1 MWENERHLSYGF
13 PKAVHI
19 NSENSMYL
27 LCSNNIKSKP
37 NLNFYIL
44 YVIRTSVGIGCKQFV
59 RYNSVWF
66 FVLPASWSA
75 LCKGSEVISAVLWE
89 NPIKHASNIHPDI
102 FNSFYRTVTQGE
114 SHRIIYK
121 EILLP
126 MVNPFSHIW
135 TSQQKS
141 PKKVHVISTAHP
153 PPSPPSSPEI
163 TLGNA

>member
-1 MWENERHLSYGF
+1 MRDWSHYEMWENERHLSYGF

-75 LCKGSEVISAVLWE
+75 LSKGSEVISAVLWE

-126 MVNPFSHIW
+126 MVNKNP
-135 TSQQKS
+135 
-141 PKKVHVISTAHP
+141 PKRYMSFQRLTPPPPPPHHP
-153 PPSPPSSPEI
+153 PK
-163 TLGNA
+163 